1 MLGTVEFREGKKV
14 EVSWRH
20 TAIDPLHNTSGDG
33 RSCFR
38 VFDRSLPQ
46 GIKVVPCSRAVKKGK
61 SQTGAVLVMLV
72 EWKVSVMK
80 YVGNGSISAS

>member
-33 RSCFR
+33 KSCFR
-38 VFDRSLPQ
+38 VFDRSSAQELELQ
-46 GIKVVPCSRAVKKGK
+46 D
-61 SQTGAVLVMLV
+61 
-72 EWKVSVMK
+72 
-80 YVGNGSISAS
+80 VGTARCTSGNSHELADFEASFGSIGGWSISAS